1 VTVLWGGVGRA
12 AQKSGELILLLRTH
26 ARYYDV
32 SDPGTA
38 VTQG

>member
-1 VTVLWGGVGRA
+1 VLRA
-12 AQKSGELILLLRTH
+12 LLQQTH

-32 SDPGTA
+32 SDPTTA